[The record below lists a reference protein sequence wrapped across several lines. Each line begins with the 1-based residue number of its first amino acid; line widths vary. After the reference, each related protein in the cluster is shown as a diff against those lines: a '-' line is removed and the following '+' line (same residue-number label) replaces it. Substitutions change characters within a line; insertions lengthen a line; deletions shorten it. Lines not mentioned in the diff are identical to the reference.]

1 MNRRLI
7 YLWLLACFLV
17 AGRVYG
23 QSNSLIV
30 SGVVTDGTKNET
42 LPGVSIKVKGTTI
55 GTTSNAEGKYSLNVP
70 STAST
75 LVFSFIGFD
84 SQEITIKG
92 RTAINV
98 TMASNSKSLTEV
110 VIVGYSQQ
118 TRQKN
123 TAAVSKLDT
132 KQLVNAANPS
142 PLAAMQ
148 GKIAGVSIP
157 LSNGQPGAA
166 PVNVIIRGGSK
177 PNVYGQGTGNANG
190 NPYLN
195 SDGSSPLVVIDGVFR
210 TLNDLNPDDIES
222 LQVMKDAASTA
233 IYGARGAN
241 GVIVVKTK
249 SGKFGSGKA
258 NITFNYRTNREV
270 ATGQEK
276 YMTAAQYIA
285 LARTT
290 IKNTSDPQDKNAFLN
305 NAGFSAGTKV
315 YTAKGQYGNAMYTT
329 ALYDNIV
336 AVEGQAYV
344 DNLLAKGWE
353 TMDDPVNPGSKLLFD
368 DNHYQDLLW
377 NTGTTNNYNLSI
389 DGGSDVA
396 SYNVSFNHIN
406 QEGTFVGTSYKR
418 YSALGNFSFKASN
431 NIQVNA
437 SLNYQNLLP
446 NYVDGYTND
455 IVRATR
461 ITPLIRLFKDD
472 GTPTTGEVL
481 TVRNRFHTL
490 AYDDNNI
497 STERVV
503 SKVDLDWNI
512 VKGLHFRPAV
522 SYLIG
527 DARTIFSRKA
537 FPDPI
542 QFATSRLKTENQ
554 NNTRQLMID
563 QILQYDYSW
572 KVSHHFMLLGG
583 FNYTRNTGNAID
595 IGSQRGTND
604 YITTISEP
612 PLTTVNGTTV
622 TNVTNFG
629 TTLSENKSASFF
641 GQFGYDYEG
650 RYLVNAVIR
659 RDGFS
664 NFSPGN
670 RYATFPSAS
679 IGWNIFK
686 ESFWKQN
693 NLVSMLKLRGSW
705 GQAGSNDLSY
715 TDTYGGY
722 SATVY
727 NQLSGIQRANLSNP
741 NLRWETTQTTDV
753 AVDAGFLGDRINLTV
768 DLYNKLTKDR
778 LDSKPLPAEAPFSS
792 IIFNN
797 GVLQNKGIEI
807 ELQATVLRA
816 KDFRWNANLAYA
828 YNSQKIISL
837 PDNGRL
843 KNRQGGGV
851 IADPGTGTDI
861 EVGGFAEGERPYS
874 YYAWKVEKVFSTD
887 AEAATWS
894 ATHKD
899 IASTTGGL
907 AVGKKAGD
915 YQFAD
920 INNDG
925 IIDTKDLVFIGYK
938 TPNVTGGMQNSF
950 TYKSFTLRFNM
961 DFALGHVISNG
972 NLARSLG
979 QARAYNEGAPIE
991 ALGNDIWQKPG
1002 DEGKKYARFSFG
1014 DADVGQKNYVRQAA
1028 ADVGTGS
1035 AYASDV
1041 STMITKGDFL
1051 AFRELYLSYDLSKK
1065 LMSKIKSTGLTV
1077 FLSATNLGYLTKYKG
1092 QNPESY
1098 VGFDPG
1104 GYPRPR
1110 QYTFGASLRF

>member
-1 MNRRLI
+1 MRKKVF
-7 YLWLLACFLV
+7 YLLLLAICFAIGKV
-17 AGRVYG
+17 NA
-23 QSNSLIV
+23 QSNAFSV
-30 SGVVTDGTKNET
+30 SGVVTDGTKNEV
-42 LPGVSIKVKGTTI
+42 LPGVSVLVKGTTI
-55 GTTSNAEGKYSLNVP
+55 GAVTDVNGKFTLNAPS
-70 STAST
+70 STAT
-75 LVFSFIGFD
+75 LVFSFIGYD
-84 SQEITIKG
+84 NTEIALNGNTNLKITLNENAK
-92 RTAINV
+92 A
-98 TMASNSKSLTEV
+98 LQEV
-110 VIVGYSQQ
+110 VVVGYSQQ
-118 TRQKN
+118 TKDKN
-123 TAAVSKLDT
+123 TAAVSKLDQ
-132 KQLVNAANPS
+132 KQLINTANPS
-142 PLAAMQ
+142 PLAAIQ

-157 LSNGQPGAA
+157 LNNGQPGSA
-166 PVNVIIRGGSK
+166 PVNIIIRGGSK
-177 PNVYGQGTGNANG
+177 PNVYGQGTGNTG
-190 NPYLN
+190 GVPYLN
-195 SDGSSPLVVIDGVFR
+195 SDGSSPLVVVDGVFR

-270 ATGQEK
+270 ATGMEK

-285 LARTT
+285 LARITV
-290 IKNTSDPQDKNAFLN
+290 KNTSDPLDKNAFLN
-305 NAGFSAGTKV
+305 NAGYSAGTKV
-315 YTAKGQYGNAMYTT
+315 YTAKGQYGNAIYTT

-336 AVEGQAYV
+336 AIEGQSYV
-344 DNLLAKGWE
+344 DNLIAKGWQ

-377 NTGTTNNYNLSI
+377 NTGVTNNYNLGI
-389 DGGSDVA
+389 DGGSEVA
-396 SYNVSFNHIN
+396 SYNISFNHIN
-406 QEGTFVGTSYKR
+406 QAGTFVGTNYKR

-431 NIQVNA
+431 NVQVNA
-437 SLNYQNLLP
+437 MFNYQNILP

-472 GTPTTGEVL
+472 GTPTTGELL

-490 AYDDNNI
+490 AYDNNNI
-497 STERVV
+497 STERLV
-503 SKVDLDWNI
+503 SKFDLDWNI
-512 VKGLHFRPAV
+512 VKGLHYRPAV
-522 SYLIG
+522 SYLVS
-527 DARTIFSRKA
+527 DAKTIFSRKA

-563 QILQYDYSW
+563 QILQYDYNL
-572 KVSHHFMLLGG
+572 KDDHHFMILGG
-583 FNYTRNTGNAID
+583 FNYTRNTGNVID

-622 TNVTNFG
+622 TNVTNFS
-629 TTLSENKSASFF
+629 TSLSETRSASFF
-641 GQFGYDYEG
+641 GQFGYDYKAK
-650 RYLVNAVIR
+650 YLLNAVIR

-664 NFSPGN
+664 NFAPGN

-679 IGWNIFK
+679 IGWNVYK
-686 ESFWKQN
+686 ENFWKVN
-693 NLVSMLKLRGSW
+693 NIVSTFKLRASRGA
-705 GQAGSNDLSY
+705 AGSNDLSY

-722 SATVY
+722 NATVY
-727 NQLSGIQRANLSNP
+727 DQLSGIQRANLSNP
-741 NLRWETTQTTDV
+741 NLKWETTQTTDI
-753 AVDAGFLGDRINLTV
+753 AVDAGFFKDRITLTV
-768 DLYNKLTKDR
+768 DYYNRLTKDR

-797 GVLQNKGIEI
+797 GSLQNRGIEI
-807 ELQATVLRA
+807 ELQASVLRT
-816 KDFRWNANLAYA
+816 KDFRWNTNFSYA

-837 PDNGRL
+837 PNNGRL

-851 IADPGTGTDI
+851 IADPVTGKDI
-861 EVGGFAEGERPYS
+861 EVGGFAEGERPYG
-874 YYAWKVEKVFSTD
+874 YYAWQVVKVFSTD
-887 AEAATWS
+887 AEAAAWS

-899 IASTTGGL
+899 LASTTAGL
-907 AVGKKAGD
+907 AIGKKAGD
-915 YQFAD
+915 YQFED
-920 INNDG
+920 VNNDG
-925 IIDTKDLVFIGYK
+925 VIDTKDLKFMGYK
-938 TPNVTGGMQNSF
+938 TPNVIGGMQNTF
-950 TYKSFTLRFNM
+950 NYKAFTLRFNV

-979 QARAYNEGAPIE
+979 QGRAYNEGAPIE

-1014 DADVGQKNYVRQAA
+1014 DADVGQKNFVRQAA

-1035 AYASDV
+1035 AYSSDV
-1041 STMITKGDFL
+1041 STMISKGDFL
-1051 AFRELYLSYDLSKK
+1051 AFRELYLSYDFSKK
-1065 LMSKIKSTGLTV
+1065 LLNKIKSTGLTLFV
-1077 FLSATNLGYLTKYKG
+1077 SATNLGYLTAYKG

-1110 QYTFGASLRF
+1110 QYTFGASLKF